1 MADTASVQMAETEDS
16 KKEEKEQQQEQP
28 SPERPSTSSKRTIVG
43 TRWVSIVLA
52 VLSSTFFFGLDNTVV
67 AVVQP
72 IVVNRFDALDR
83 LPWISVAFLVGAAS
97 TNFF

>member
-1 MADTASVQMAETEDS
+1 MTNEGALRMEEIPNHDEG
-16 KKEEKEQQQEQP
+16 KEEPEQNYDQGP
-28 SPERPSTSSKRTIVG
+28 RATSERTIVG
-43 TRWVSIVLA
+43 LRWVSIVLA

-72 IVVNRFDALDR
+72 IVVDRFNSLDR
-83 LPWISVAFLVGAAS
+83 LPWISVAFLVGAAA

>member
-1 MADTASVQMAETEDS
+1 MEETQSHDGG
-16 KKEEKEQQQEQP
+16 KKLQEPLPQEGP
-28 SPERPSTSSKRTIVG
+28 PTVSRRTIVG
-43 TRWVSIVLA
+43 SRWVSIVLA
-52 VLSSTFFFGLDNTVV
+52 VLSSTFFFGLDKTVV

-72 IVVNRFDALDR
+72 IVVDRFDSLDR